1 MSATKTHDIG
11 ETAKSPIKYTWLAMN
26 LILDIFS
33 LSRLYLIIGAGLATI
48 LMNGCS
54 TSPKQPEIDH
64 EKIKQFASRGYD
76 SGIAYATS
84 ITKSSLNTGNGFCPI
99 TIIQPSR
106 EGKYPLVI
114 YMPGLGESSDAAAD
128 MRNAWAKSGYVV
140 LSLQPLEDDV
150 NIWSS
155 KAARRGDFTFIRHER
170 YSSEV
175 ISERLNVLKNSIQY
189 LKQRIESGDSIFQ
202 QIDLSSIA
210 MVGFDIGASSAM
222 IVAGENVPNASI
234 ARLPVHITGAIAL
247 SPYAD
252 FSGSEFNARYHN
264 INMPVL
270 SITSETDS
278 DAHEKVAPSLHQVPF
293 QYMPPGNKYLLLL
306 VGASHSVIGNDNS
319 AKSDNEGDDNAQQT
333 RHGSTSEGSS
343 KGRGNRRG
351 KKSSNSGNDSELSSK
366 REAVNSPT
374 QRAIMGVAI
383 EQVTTAF
390 LNAYI
395 KKDQLSLEWLKKD
408 ARPWLNTMG
417 QLKEK

>member
-1 MSATKTHDIG
+1 MRQKLITLVKQQT
-11 ETAKSPIKYTWLAMN
+11 SPIKYIWPVMN
-26 LILDIFS
+26 LIFDVFILP
-33 LSRLYLIIGAGLATI
+33 RTYLIIGAALATI
-48 LMNGCS
+48 LMGGCS
-54 TSPKQPEIDH
+54 TSSKQPEINH

-84 ITKSSLNTGNGFCPI
+84 ITKSSLNTGNGFCQI

-114 YMPGLGESSDAAAD
+114 YMPGLGESSDAGAD
-128 MRNAWAKSGYVV
+128 MRNTWAKSGYVV
-140 LSLQPLEDDV
+140 LSLQPLDDDV

-170 YSSEV
+170 YSTEV
-175 ISERLNVLKNSIQY
+175 ISERLNVLKNLIEY
-189 LKQRIESGDSIFQ
+189 MKQHVESGDPVFQ
-202 QIDLSSIA
+202 HIDLSSIA
-210 MVGFDIGASSAM
+210 IVGLDIGASSAM
-222 IVAGENVPNASI
+222 VVAGENVPNASI
-234 ARLPVHITGAIAL
+234 SRLPAHITGVIVL
-247 SPYAD
+247 SPYAE
-252 FSGSEFNARYHN
+252 FSGSEFDTRYRN
-264 INMPVL
+264 ISMPVL

-278 DAHEKVAPSLHQVPF
+278 DAHENVPLSLHQVPF
-293 QYMPPGNKYLLLL
+293 QYMPPGNKYLMLL

-319 AKSDNEGDDNAQQT
+319 AKLDDTERNGNAQQT
-333 RHGSTSEGSS
+333 RQSSTSEGS
-343 KGRGNRRG
+343 GRGRSNRRG
-351 KKSSNSGNDSELSSK
+351 KKSSNSGNDAELPSK

-383 EQVTTAF
+383 EQVTTVF

-408 ARPWLNTMG
+408 ARLWLAKIG

>member
-1 MSATKTHDIG
+1 MT
-11 ETAKSPIKYTWLAMN
+11 
-26 LILDIFS
+26 LIFDVFN
-33 LSRLYLIIGAGLATI
+33 LSRRYLIIGATLTTI
-48 LMNGCS
+48 VMEGCS
-54 TSPKQPEIDH
+54 TSPKQPEIDN
-64 EKIKQFASRGYD
+64 EKIKQLASRGYD

-84 ITKSSLNTGNGFCPI
+84 ITKSSLNTGNGFCQI

-114 YMPGLGESSDAAAD
+114 YMPGLGESSDAGAD

-140 LSLQPLEDDV
+140 LSLQPLDDDV

-170 YSSEV
+170 YSSGV
-175 ISERLNVLKNSIQY
+175 ISERLNALKNLIEY
-189 LKQRIESGDSIFQ
+189 LKQRVGSGDSAFQ
-202 QIDLSSIA
+202 HIDLSSVAI
-210 MVGFDIGASSAM
+210 VGFDIGASSAM
-222 IVAGENVPNASI
+222 IVAGETVPNTSI

-252 FSGSEFNARYHN
+252 FSGSEFDTRYRN

-270 SITSETDS
+270 SVTSETDS
-278 DAHEKVAPSLHQVPF
+278 DAHENVPPSLHQVPF
-293 QYMPPGNKYLLLL
+293 QYMPPRNKYLLLL

-319 AKSDNEGDDNAQQT
+319 AKFDDTEKNGNAQQT
-333 RHGSTSEGSS
+333 RHDSTSEGS
-343 KGRGNRRG
+343 GRGRSNRRG
-351 KKSSNSGNDSELSSK
+351 KKSSNSGSDPELPAK
-366 REAVNSPT
+366 RETVNSPT

-395 KKDQLSLEWLKKD
+395 KKDQLSLEWLNKD
-408 ARPWLNTMG
+408 AGPWLAKIG

>member
-1 MSATKTHDIG
+1 
-11 ETAKSPIKYTWLAMN
+11 
-26 LILDIFS
+26 
-33 LSRLYLIIGAGLATI
+33 
-48 LMNGCS
+48 
-54 TSPKQPEIDH
+54 
-64 EKIKQFASRGYD
+64 
-76 SGIAYATS
+76 
-84 ITKSSLNTGNGFCPI
+84 
-99 TIIQPSR
+99 
-106 EGKYPLVI
+106 
-114 YMPGLGESSDAAAD
+114 
-128 MRNAWAKSGYVV
+128 MRNTWAKSGYVV
-140 LSLQPLEDDV
+140 LSLQPLEDDA

-175 ISERLNVLKNSIQY
+175 ISERLNVLKNTIEY
-189 LKQRIESGDSIFQ
+189 LKQRVGSGDVVFEH
-202 QIDLSSIA
+202 IDLSSIA
-210 MVGFDIGASSAM
+210 IVGFDIGARSAM

-252 FSGSEFNARYHN
+252 FFGSEFDARYRN

-278 DAHEKVAPSLHQVPF
+278 DAHENVAPSLHQVPF

-306 VGASHSVIGNDNS
+306 VGVSHSVIGNDNS
-319 AKSDNEGDDNAQQT
+319 AKSDNTERNDNAQQT
-333 RHGSTSEGSS
+333 QHDSTSEGSG

-351 KKSSNSGNDSELSSK
+351 KKSSNSGSDSELSSK

-383 EQVTTAF
+383 EQITTAF

-408 ARPWLNTMG
+408 ARPWLNKMG